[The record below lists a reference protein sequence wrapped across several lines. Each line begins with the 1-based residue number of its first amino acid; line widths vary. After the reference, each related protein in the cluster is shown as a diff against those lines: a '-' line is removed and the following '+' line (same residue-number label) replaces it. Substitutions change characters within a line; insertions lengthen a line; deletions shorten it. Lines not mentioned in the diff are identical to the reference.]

1 MYHILNFYKIIF
13 LKFIVN
19 EMNSEIIKSGM
30 VLLTGREKT
39 DSDEL

>member
-1 MYHILNFYKIIF
+1 MYHILIFYKIIF

-19 EMNSEIIKSGM
+19 EINSEIVKSGM
-30 VLLTGREKT
+30 VLLTGRKKT